1 VGHLPFFKQTGADPE
16 FLQLSAGLGLADERR
31 SVSACQRV
39 LAHPVGHFQRTHHN
53 SRRTAKKAAT
63 ALRTFLRSLQLQGLC
78 GAGLVAAVPSIRSWK
93 LSDIPRLLSEEQV
106 QRLLTSLL
114 VAAVSEAGG
123 IGIVQPI
130 SLTYVHGHKFRE
142 GLRLIRRLTSK
153 PIGMNALIEQS
164 SKTYRERMQRW
175 IDVALEEGVRFFV
188 TSLGNPRWVVDRVQ
202 PLGGVV
208 YHDVTER
215 KWAEKGRDAG
225 VHGLVAVNDRAGGHA
240 GPRSAEALFD
250 EVSGFGLPILCA
262 GGIGNERDFVR
273 ALSLGYAGAQLGTRF
288 IATPECRASGAY
300 KQAIVAAG
308 ERDVVLTERLTGVPV
323 AVLDTPSVRRLGLKA
338 GPLARFM
345 LRGRRTK
352 HWMRTLYA
360 LRSLWALKR
369 GLLRDSPERD
379 YWQAGRSVAG
389 IERIEPAGEIV
400 RRFAEAWRAAAR
412 PNGARP
418 RG

>member
-1 VGHLPFFKQTGADPE
+1 MYPCSNPE
-16 FLQLSAGLGLADERR
+16 
-31 SVSACQRV
+31 
-39 LAHPVGHFQRTHHN
+39 
-53 SRRTAKKAAT
+53 
-63 ALRTFLRSLQLQGLC
+63 
-78 GAGLVAAVPSIRSWK
+78 
-93 LSDIPRLLSEEQV
+93 
-106 QRLLTSLL
+106 L

-130 SLTYVHGHKFRE
+130 SLTYVHGHEFRE

-188 TSLGNPRWVVDRVQ
+188 TSLGNPRWVVERVR
-202 PLGGVV
+202 PVGGVV

-240 GPRSAEALFD
+240 GPRPAEQLID
-250 EVSGFGLPILCA
+250 ELADFGLPMLCA

-288 IATPECRASGAY
+288 IATPECRASEAY

-323 AVLDTPSVRRLGLKA
+323 AVLDTPSVRRLGLRA

-352 HWMRTLYA
+352 HWMRTIYA

-389 IERIEPAGEIV
+389 IDGVLPAGEIV
-400 RRFAEAWRAAAR
+400 RRFAAAWRAAPADR
-412 PNGARP
+412 
-418 RG
+418 